1 MSFTKFSTAFA
12 RALHESGLSYNAID
26 STQITS
32 ASVFSAPSGW
42 NTGSKLPLRE
52 RRKPTQN
59 YYLRVVLRW
68 LRRLVLDTREHALG
82 ATSCQHPNPTR
93 IARYTFQTARFPTNL
108 GNSFIIHF
116 TLIPTCSPSISSDVS
131 SDITYSPSCDALWIA
146 TDNGS
151 DTISRISRYNQWNW
165 QKRTCVASRLIP

>member
-26 STQITS
+26 STQVTS

-82 ATSCQHPNPTR
+82 ATSCQHPNLQELQDT
-93 IARYTFQTARFPTNL
+93 TFQTARFPTNL
-108 GNSFIIHF
+108 GNR
-116 TLIPTCSPSISSDVS
+116 SSTFH
-131 SDITYSPSCDALWIA
+131 I
-146 TDNGS
+146 
-151 DTISRISRYNQWNW
+151 DTHLFSLNIQRRIFRYNLLTELRCFMNCYW
-165 QKRTCVASRLIP
+165 QRIGYNLPNLSLQSMKLTKTHMCCV